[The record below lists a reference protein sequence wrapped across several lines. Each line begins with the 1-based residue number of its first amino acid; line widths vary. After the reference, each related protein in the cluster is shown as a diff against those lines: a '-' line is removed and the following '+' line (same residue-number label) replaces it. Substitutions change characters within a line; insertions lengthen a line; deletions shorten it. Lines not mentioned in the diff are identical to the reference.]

1 MSAEQEDDPD
11 ELSPALTL
19 CWHIVVG
26 VPTCTY
32 TTLLKLYF
40 CAHGSFRV
48 HVNVNF
54 HWPNDIPLGSMLLRS
69 EVVISGFYCRD
80 VEYCKLLLDGVPK
93 NHRIS
98 AMIFRRLSQLT
109 SEA

>member
-1 MSAEQEDDPD
+1 MSAEQEDDPGRAFTCSHFMLAYCRGRTYMHLYNSFEIIFLCTWIFSGACKR
-11 ELSPALTL
+11 ELPL
-19 CWHIVVG
+19 
-26 VPTCTY
+26 
-32 TTLLKLYF
+32 
-40 CAHGSFRV
+40 
-48 HVNVNF
+48 
-54 HWPNDIPLGSMLLRS
+54 PNDIPLDSMLLRS

>member
-40 CAHGSFRV
+40 CAHGSFSGACKREL
-48 HVNVNF
+48 
-54 HWPNDIPLGSMLLRS
+54 PLA
-69 EVVISGFYCRD
+69 
-80 VEYCKLLLDGVPK
+80 K
-93 NHRIS
+93 
-98 AMIFRRLSQLT
+98 
-109 SEA
+109 